1 MKKKFFIALISIVLI
16 SVTFTACGKES
27 SKKNTTSNKHKVEE
41 TKKDDSKDKDSSKKE
56 ELDTDKKEESNNKKD
71 DTVTSSN
78 NQGNVGNQGN
88 GVIENTVLNSV
99 GDDSGARPSDFYI
112 SELISNFEQLAIDA
126 NNNGDFSIVSSMITQ
141 DSSFYKKEKETI
153 ESSYRNNVKYN
164 LLDYNIEQIKA
175 IDNKTYKAYVVENI
189 EVKEGNESNFQ
200 AKQFKH
206 IYTIK
211 FDDSGIGINNKEEWN

>member
-1 MKKKFFIALISIVLI
+1 MKKKFFIVLISIVII
-16 SVTFTACGKES
+16 SVTFTACGKGS
-27 SKKNTTSNKHKVEE
+27 SKKDTTSNKPKVEAINKE
-41 TKKDDSKDKDSSKKE
+41 DSKKDDSSKKE
-56 ELDTDKKEESNNKKD
+56 DSGSDKKEDSNNKND
-71 DTVTSSN
+71 EATNSN
-78 NQGNVGNQGN
+78 DQSNSGKQENNVIG
-88 GVIENTVLNSV
+88 NTVVNSV
-99 GDDSGARPSDFYI
+99 GDNSGARPSDFYI
-112 SELISNFEQLAIDA
+112 EELISNFEELVIDA